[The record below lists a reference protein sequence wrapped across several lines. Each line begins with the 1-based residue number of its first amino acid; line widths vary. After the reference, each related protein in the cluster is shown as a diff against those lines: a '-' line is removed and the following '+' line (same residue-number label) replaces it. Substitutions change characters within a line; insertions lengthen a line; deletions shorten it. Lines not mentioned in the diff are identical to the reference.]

1 LSEIRSNTKPKT
13 NKMNDQTL
21 QLMKTVLQQTAG
33 VQKLTTQ
40 QKDAAK
46 LAEDTMTELEALQV
60 ELEKNTNDLITL
72 LTQ

>member
-1 LSEIRSNTKPKT
+1 
-13 NKMNDQTL
+13 
-21 QLMKTVLQQTAG
+21 MKTVLQQTAG

-46 LAEDTMTELEALQV
+46 LADETMLELEALQV

-72 LTQ
+72 LNQ

>member
-1 LSEIRSNTKPKT
+1 
-13 NKMNDQTL
+13 MNDQTL

-46 LAEDTMTELEALQV
+46 LAEDSMTELEALKV

>member
-1 LSEIRSNTKPKT
+1 MNTEILN
-13 NKMNDQTL
+13 
-21 QLMKTVLQQTAG
+21 LMKVILQQTAG

-46 LAEDTMTELEALQV
+46 LAEDSMLELEALKV

-72 LTQ
+72 LNQ

>member
-1 LSEIRSNTKPKT
+1 
-13 NKMNDQTL
+13 MNDQTL

-46 LAEDTMTELEALQV
+46 LAEDSMTELEALQV
-60 ELEKNTNDLITL
+60 ELEKNTKELTTL
-72 LTQ
+72 LNQ

>member
-1 LSEIRSNTKPKT
+1 MNSEILN
-13 NKMNDQTL
+13 
-21 QLMKTVLQQTAG
+21 LMKVILQQTAG

-46 LAEDTMTELEALQV
+46 LAEDTMLELEALQV

-72 LTQ
+72 LNQ

>member
-1 LSEIRSNTKPKT
+1 MNTEILN
-13 NKMNDQTL
+13 
-21 QLMKTVLQQTAG
+21 LMKVILQQTAG

-46 LAEDTMTELEALQV
+46 LAEDSMTELEALQV

-72 LTQ
+72 LNQ

>member
-1 LSEIRSNTKPKT
+1 
-13 NKMNDQTL
+13 MNDQII
-21 QLMKTVLQQTAG
+21 QKMKTVLQQTAG

-46 LAEDTMTELEALQV
+46 LADETMLELEALQV

>member
-1 LSEIRSNTKPKT
+1 MRSNTKPKT

-46 LAEDTMTELEALQV
+46 LAEDSMTELEALQV
-60 ELEKNTNDLITL
+60 ELEKNTDKLKNALN
-72 LTQ
+72 Q

>member
-1 LSEIRSNTKPKT
+1 MNTEILN
-13 NKMNDQTL
+13 
-21 QLMKTVLQQTAG
+21 LMKVILQQTAG

-46 LAEDTMTELEALQV
+46 LAEDTMLELEALQV

-72 LTQ
+72 LNQ

>member
-1 LSEIRSNTKPKT
+1 
-13 NKMNDQTL
+13 MNDQTL

-46 LAEDTMTELEALQV
+46 LADETMLELEALQV

-72 LTQ
+72 LNQ

>member
-1 LSEIRSNTKPKT
+1 
-13 NKMNDQTL
+13 MNDQTL

-46 LAEDTMTELEALQV
+46 LAEDSMTELEALQV
-60 ELEKNTNDLITL
+60 ELDKNTNDLITL

>member
-1 LSEIRSNTKPKT
+1 
-13 NKMNDQTL
+13 MNDQTL

-46 LAEDTMTELEALQV
+46 LADETMAELEALQV
-60 ELEKNTNDLITL
+60 ELEKNTDKLKNALN
-72 LTQ
+72 Q

>member
-1 LSEIRSNTKPKT
+1 MRSNTKPKT

-46 LAEDTMTELEALQV
+46 LAEDSMTELEALQV

-72 LTQ
+72 LNQ

>member
-1 LSEIRSNTKPKT
+1 
-13 NKMNDQTL
+13 MNDQTL

-60 ELEKNTNDLITL
+60 ELEKNTDKLKNALN
-72 LTQ
+72 Q

>member
-1 LSEIRSNTKPKT
+1 MNTEILN
-13 NKMNDQTL
+13 
-21 QLMKTVLQQTAG
+21 LMKVILQQTAG

-46 LAEDTMTELEALQV
+46 LAEDSMLELEALQV

-72 LTQ
+72 LNQ

>member
-1 LSEIRSNTKPKT
+1 
-13 NKMNDQTL
+13 MNDQTL

-46 LAEDTMTELEALQV
+46 LADETMPELEALQV

>member
-1 LSEIRSNTKPKT
+1 
-13 NKMNDQTL
+13 MNDQTL

-46 LAEDTMTELEALQV
+46 LAEDSMTELEALQV
-60 ELEKNTNDLITL
+60 ELDKNTNDLITL
-72 LTQ
+72 LNQ

>member
-1 LSEIRSNTKPKT
+1 
-13 NKMNDQTL
+13 MNDQTL

-46 LAEDTMTELEALQV
+46 LAEDSMTELEALQV

-72 LTQ
+72 LNQ

>member
-1 LSEIRSNTKPKT
+1 MRSNTKPKT

-46 LAEDTMTELEALQV
+46 LAEDSMTELEALQV
-60 ELEKNTNDLITL
+60 ELDKNTDKLKNALN
-72 LTQ
+72 Q

>member
-1 LSEIRSNTKPKT
+1 
-13 NKMNDQTL
+13 MNDQTL

-46 LAEDTMTELEALQV
+46 LAEDSMLEIEALQV
-60 ELEKNTNDLITL
+60 ELERNTNDLITL
-72 LTQ
+72 LNQ

>member
-1 LSEIRSNTKPKT
+1 MRSNTKPKT

-60 ELEKNTNDLITL
+60 ELEKNTDKLKNALN
-72 LTQ
+72 Q

>member
-1 LSEIRSNTKPKT
+1 
-13 NKMNDQTL
+13 MNEQTL

-46 LAEDTMTELEALQV
+46 LAEDSMTELEALKV

-72 LTQ
+72 LNQ

>member
-1 LSEIRSNTKPKT
+1 
-13 NKMNDQTL
+13 MNDQTL

-46 LAEDTMTELEALQV
+46 LAEDSMTELEALQV

>member
-1 LSEIRSNTKPKT
+1 MRSNTKPKT

-46 LAEDTMTELEALQV
+46 LADETMAELEALQV
-60 ELEKNTNDLITL
+60 ELEKNTDKLKNALN
-72 LTQ
+72 Q